1 MLQCHTRPFLYNFS
15 VGRARENGIGFVEW
29 FLVLFWGYS
38 RTPLFRTRLIR
49 SPRYFEGRSNSL
61 GFTLMFSVI
70 YYQLFRTR
78 LFRIPRYFE
87 LIVLSLHLKSTP
99 LFRTCQ
105 KQEYVHKSTA
115 GNVLH
120 FIWARTEHPKIFQ
133 CNSVC
138 WFIPHIITVFLFNE
152 CLSSYSTVFSLS
164 SILRFL
170 GYFETPL
177 LRTFFHFPWDFEI
190 AGSTVVIKCQV
201 KCTVELPI
209 LSY

>member
-1 MLQCHTRPFLYNFS
+1 MNSILCFIR
-15 VGRARENGIGFVEW
+15 RAKLTYPNILRNLMEDGIY
-29 FLVLFWGYS
+29 YS

-105 KQEYVHKSTA
+105 KQSTYIRA
-115 GNVLH
+115 QLETYY
-120 FIWARTEHPKIFQ
+120 I
-133 CNSVC
+133 
-138 WFIPHIITVFLFNE
+138 LFELEQNIQRFYNATASTD
-152 CLSSYSTVFSLS
+152 LSD
-164 SILRFL
+164 I
-170 GYFETPL
+170 
-177 LRTFFHFPWDFEI
+177 
-190 AGSTVVIKCQV
+190 
-201 KCTVELPI
+201 
-209 LSY
+209 